1 MQETNNS
8 DLAEQPV
15 AKLLP
20 RFAVP
25 CVLSMLVSA
34 LYNMVEQ
41 IFIGQSVG
49 YLGNAAT
56 NVVYPFTVIALALA
70 LLVGDGC
77 AAPIEPVLGQ
87 RRHGTCAQV
96 CRPRNRTHRDGG
108 HPADDCGTDL
118 YRSDSE
124 IVWGDAGQLSLC
136 PGVYAYYPARNSILC
151 IFLRHERHDPGRWRA
166 WLFDGRYHF
175 RRGDKLDFGPG
186 GNFSVGYGGEGCGDC
201 HNFGPDCLLQYDR
214 LVFPASQIRS
224 VFAHPA
230 SGWRAD

>member
-56 NVVYPFTVIALALA
+56 NVVYPFTVIALAA
-70 LLVGDGC
+70 GC
-77 AAPIEPVLGQ
+77 CWWGIGFAAPIEPVLGQ

-108 HPADDCGTDL
+108 HPADDCGD
-118 YRSDSE
+118 
-124 IVWGDAGQLSLC
+124 GSL
-136 PGVYAYYPARNSILC
+136 P
-151 IFLRHERHDPGRWRA
+151 
-166 WLFDGRYHF
+166 
-175 RRGDKLDFGPG
+175 
-186 GNFSVGYGGEGCGDC
+186 
-201 HNFGPDCLLQYDR
+201 
-214 LVFPASQIRS
+214 IR
-224 VFAHPA
+224 F
-230 SGWRAD
+230 